1 MVESPLSSLLERAD
15 RRSLWTSALHRA
27 PRGAVAFLAV
37 LSLILLTGT
46 ALLSPWILMPV
57 ALIAACYIG
66 WPAWRRRLD
75 AYHLAQRIDHAM
87 NLQDRLST
95 AHHFA
100 GSDAPM
106 AIALRNQ
113 AESTAPAVDLRR
125 VFPAPPVRSWRWA
138 ALLAIAAA
146 SLITYRWLTLESLDL
161 TAPAINVNAESQ
173 QASQAEATARAQAK
187 RFRER
192 LKQMGVNLEELE
204 GLLGWSS
211 QPSDGKDAGQN
222 ATQQMNPTAPNQ
234 QAQQQG
240 QKADG
245 QGQNS
250 PSQQGQTPAEQPQS
264 QQGQGAPPQNAQAQ
278 GPNKGQEGVM
288 DKMREALASLADK
301 LQGKQNAGQQ
311 APKPDQAQQQ
321 MPGQQQAQNQPG
333 DLSKM
338 GNQQGQP
345 QQGPPNQGKDGD
357 QAASDSQKNKT
368 GMGSGDGDKA
378 IAEQQLQ
385 QQQMNKISELIG
397 RRAENVSGDMQV
409 KTSSKFN
416 RLQTAY
422 TGQEAVEANA
432 DTGDLSREQIS
443 IESQAYVK
451 RYFLQLHKGRTKA
464 AGASQ

>member
-1 MVESPLSSLLERAD
+1 VVESPLSSLLERAD
-15 RRSLWTSALHRA
+15 RRSLWTSALART
-27 PRGAVAFLAV
+27 PRGATAFLLV
-37 LSLILLTGT
+37 LFLILLAGT

-57 ALIAACYIG
+57 ALLAAAYIG
-66 WPAWRRRLD
+66 WPAWRHRLD
-75 AYHLAQRIDHAM
+75 AYRLAQRIDQSM

-95 AHHFA
+95 AHHFT

-106 AIALRNQ
+106 AVALRKQ

-125 VFPAPPVRSWRWA
+125 AFPTPPVRSWRGA
-138 ALLAIAAA
+138 ALLTVAAA
-146 SLITYRWLTLESLDL
+146 GLITYRWLTLESVDL
-161 TAPAINVNAESQ
+161 TAPAIHVNAESQ
-173 QASQAEATARAQAK
+173 QAGQAEATARAQAK

-211 QPSDGKDAGQN
+211 QPSDGKDAGQT
-222 ATQQMNPTAPNQ
+222 ATQQMNPSAPNQ
-234 QAQQQG
+234 QPQQQG
-240 QKADG
+240 QKAE
-245 QGQNS
+245 GQNS
-250 PSQQGQTPAEQPQS
+250 PNQQGQQTATDQQPP
-264 QQGQGAPPQNAQAQ
+264 QQGQGAPPQNAQSQ

-311 APKPDQAQQQ
+311 TPKTDQAQQQ

-385 QQQMNKISELIG
+385 NQQMNKISELIG

-422 TGQEAVEANA
+422 TGQEAAEANA
-432 DTGDLSREQIS
+432 DAGDLSREQIS

-451 RYFLQLHKGRTKA
+451 RYFLQLHKGRAKSS
-464 AGASQ
+464 GASQ